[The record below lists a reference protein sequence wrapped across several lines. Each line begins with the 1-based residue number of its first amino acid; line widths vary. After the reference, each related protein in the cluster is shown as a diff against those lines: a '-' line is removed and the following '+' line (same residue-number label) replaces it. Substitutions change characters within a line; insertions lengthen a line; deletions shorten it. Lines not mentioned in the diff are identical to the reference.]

1 MGLLEAV
8 WLVGVGGAD
17 PARGQEALGAGLE
30 GHRKNPRNCP
40 QRCLGA
46 PSPSGSP
53 VPPTVTLQNEWVLFG
68 FSEMH
73 LNTSAFA
80 WSESEAGKSPASPQL
95 VLFHPFPWIT

>member
-1 MGLLEAV
+1 MEAV
-8 WLVGVGGAD
+8 WPAGVWATD
-17 PARGQEALGAGLE
+17 PESGQEALGAGLE
-30 GHRKNPRNCP
+30 GHRKNPCNCSE
-40 QRCLGA
+40 RCLGA

-53 VPPTVTLQNEWVLFG
+53 APPAVTLQNEWVLFG

-73 LNTSAFA
+73 LNMRAFA